1 LKLLTAK
8 QESPSS
14 MTTIAEL
21 SHNLQELLSDQANEL
36 AKKQGLFNDNGK

>member
-21 SHNLQELLSDQANEL
+21 SDNLQHLLREQANEL
-36 AKKQGLFNDNGK
+36 AKKQVLSNGSGK